1 MALERI
7 ALISDVHGN
16 LTALDAVLADI
27 ESRGIERI
35 VNLGDYVGKGPRGSA
50 VVDRCQKAC
59 EVNIRGNWDD
69 HLPVWD
75 DETSRAMTW
84 WRDELRQ
91 DQRDWLRNLP
101 LSHDLVVSGR
111 QIRLFHASATS
122 PHVRVRTSHTPEE
135 FDGMFANTAMTGDG
149 VQPSMVGYGD
159 ILRRTSRSR
168 TAEHS
173 SMSAAWETLWT
184 SLYRATSSSRACSTS
199 RGRRRS
205 GCRSSE
211 SHMTQRQRSRS
222 RPAWECPRRSRM
234 RVSFG
239 QPCIAARMRSR
250 AGTAASCHDITRTVF
265 CAQGQ
270 ILDAGCMPPEGPL
283 D

>member
-1 MALERI
+1 VALERI

-27 ESRGIERI
+27 EARGIER
-35 VNLGDYVGKGPRGSA
+35 VMNLGDYVGKGPRGSA

-75 DETSRAMTW
+75 DEASRAMTW

-111 QIRLFHASATS
+111 HIRLFHASATS

-149 VQPSMVGYGD
+149 VRPSIVGYGD
-159 ILRRTSRSR
+159 IHAAYVQVEDGRTLFNVGSVGNPLDEPVPSYTILEGVPDEPEPAPFGLQIVRVPYDAEAEIAVATRLGMPETKPYARELR
-168 TAEHS
+168 TAV
-173 SMSAAWETLWT
+173 
-184 SLYRATSSSRACSTS
+184 YRGAHA
-199 RGRRRS
+199 
-205 GCRSSE
+205 
-211 SHMTQRQRSRS
+211 
-222 RPAWECPRRSRM
+222 
-234 RVSFG
+234 
-239 QPCIAARMRSR
+239 
-250 AGTAASCHDITRTVF
+250 
-265 CAQGQ
+265 
-270 ILDAGCMPPEGPL
+270 
-283 D
+283 